1 MDRFSFDILRQG
13 GVDCW
18 TYVCIAASL
27 VLLTY
32 AFASRLWKTV
42 RGWVGLALVAAGVAG
57 TALVLGVPALH
68 TPLAGMIWT
77 FCLLAIL
84 STTFY
89 LNLHEQL
96 GTRKTITLLSLR
108 ILTLALLV
116 LMLFDPVLR
125 FVSRPQPQRPLIF
138 LFDTSGSMS
147 FTDIQNGPTRLQ
159 SVWQTLGPQL
169 PRIKDHF
176 VPQYYQFSTDT
187 KALDKPQDLATL
199 QANGKATDI
208 VQAIEKG
215 LSSSTRN
222 DAMIVLISDGGD
234 NVSPNVVDAIRNASH
249 PISTITVGSDQAL
262 PAALVNVAVDNVA
275 CDEDFAVGHES
286 KIAATITSTALANRL
301 VEVKMSEIDSADKP
315 IGDLQIQ
322 KLVLQPTP
330 KGQNVEFTYKPSTVD
345 VHKLRVWIDPIPG
358 ERNLADNQQ
367 EFQGLA
373 LDPRIRVLYIE
384 GRLRPEYKDL
394 NHALGHDPNIEES
407 TLVRVQQDK
416 FKSGSEGETSQRLG
430 SLPATLDEW
439 KKFDV
444 IIIGDL
450 DSSFL
455 SRPQQAMIEQA
466 TADGAGLLMIG
477 GQSNFGPGGYKDTAI
492 EKALPVLVGEASA
505 GQDYNEFVPQLGPD
519 GLGHPA
525 MEQLDQWFGGVGG
538 KTPAAKNLPALR
550 GNVIVGNAKTGA
562 QVLLVHPGKAG
573 PPEIVLAT
581 ARYGKGRSAAF
592 TADTTFLWYQ
602 ALWDEGQNSPY
613 NRFWGQLVR
622 WLAGA
627 DVRNRQNGP
636 GITAFLNK
644 SQYQF
649 GETIHVR
656 ALVRDMKG
664 DATRFAH
671 VTAVLQS
678 AKGKPKQMTLAPV
691 PARVG
696 MYEALIPDPGQA
708 IDALP
713 AGDYTLDLS
722 AEKENVALGKGQ
734 VKFAIIPPAD
744 EMLKIAANP
753 ELMKAIAEQTG
764 GYAHDLDELPGL
776 IDQLIKKDPASVIGQ
791 ERTVPLSNLARAALE
806 AIQIP
811 VNWNKRYDLPMQS
824 LLVLGLL
831 AAEWIIRR
839 RYQLP

>member
-13 GVDCW
+13 GVDHW
-18 TYVCIAASL
+18 TYICIAASV

-42 RGWVGLALVAAGVAG
+42 RGWVGLTLVAVGVGG
-57 TALVLGVPALH
+57 TALVLGVPALRV
-68 TPLAGMIWT
+68 PLAGMIWT

-96 GTRKTITLLSLR
+96 GTRKTLTLLGLR

-125 FVSRPQPQRPLIF
+125 FVSRPEPQKPLIF

-176 VPQYYQFSTDT
+176 VPQYYQFSTNAEEL
-187 KALDKPQDLATL
+187 KKPEDLATL
-199 QANGKATDI
+199 QANGKATDL

-222 DAMIVLISDGGD
+222 DAMLVLVSDGQD
-234 NVSPNVVDAIRNASH
+234 NVSPNVVDAVRNASH
-249 PISTITVGSDQAL
+249 PISTITVGSDQAQ
-262 PAALVNVAVDNVA
+262 PASLVNVAVDNVA

-286 KIAATITSTALANRL
+286 KITATITSTALANRL
-301 VEVKMSEIDSADKP
+301 VEVKMSETDSADKP

-330 KGQNVEFTYKPSTVD
+330 KGQTVDFVYKPTTVG
-345 VHKLRVWIDPIPG
+345 VHKLAVWIDPIPG
-358 ERNLADNQQ
+358 ERNVADNRQ

-384 GRLRPEYKDL
+384 GRLRPEYKYL
-394 NHALGHDPNIEES
+394 NRALGHDPNIEES
-407 TLVRVQQDK
+407 TLVRLQQDR
-416 FKSGSEGETSQRLG
+416 FASGSEGESSQRLNH
-430 SLPATLDEW
+430 LPSTLDEW

-455 SRPQQAMIEQA
+455 SRPQQAAIEQV
-466 TADGAGLLMIG
+466 TADGGGLLMIG
-477 GQSNFGPGGYKDTAI
+477 GTSNFGPGGYKDTAI

-505 GQDYNEFVPQLGPD
+505 GQDRNEFVPQLGAD
-519 GLGHPA
+519 GIGHPA
-525 MEQLDQWFGGVGG
+525 MEQLDQWFLGLGG
-538 KTPAAKNLPALR
+538 KPPKQNLPSLR
-550 GNVIVGNAKTGA
+550 GNVIVANAKTGA
-562 QVLLVHPGKAG
+562 QVLLVHPGKAAG
-573 PPEIVLAT
+573 PPEIVLA
-581 ARYGKGRSAAF
+581 AQRYGKGRSAAF
-592 TADTTFLWYQ
+592 TADTTYLWY
-602 ALWDEGQNSPY
+602 LSLRDEGQNSPY

-636 GITAFLNK
+636 GITAFVSK

-649 GETIHVR
+649 GETIRLR
-656 ALVRDMKG
+656 ALVRDAKG

-671 VTAVLQS
+671 VSAVLQGT
-678 AKGKPKQMTLAPV
+678 KGKPVQMTLSPV

-696 MYEALIPDPGQA
+696 MYEAQIPDPGQSV
-708 IDALP
+708 DALP
-713 AGDYTLDLS
+713 AGDYTVDLS
-722 AEKENVALGKGQ
+722 AEKDNAALGKGQ
-734 VKFAIIPPAD
+734 VKFAVIPPAD
-744 EMLKIAANP
+744 EMLKIASNP

-764 GYAHDLDELPGL
+764 GYARDLDGLPGL
-776 IDQLIKKDPASVIGQ
+776 IDQLIRKDPASVIGQ
-791 ERTVPLSNLARAALE
+791 ERRVPLSNLPRAALE

-811 VNWNKRYDLPMQS
+811 IHWPAKYDLPTQS
-824 LLVLGLL
+824 VLVLGLL
-831 AAEWIIRR
+831 AAEWIMRR